1 MNHRWLVV
9 FVLTCVM
16 SIAMSAQ
23 TKDSDEIVQLVKRYD
38 QAWNKKDS
46 AAVDEILAADY
57 IYLSSTGT
65 TSSRRETLELL
76 KSLGYKL
83 TFAQRS
89 EIKTIQMGGTV
100 VVSSR
105 WKGKGTYNGQQINDD
120 QRCSLVFAKQE
131 RDWRLLAEHCT
142 QITGK

>member
-1 MNHRWLVV
+1 
-9 FVLTCVM
+9 
-16 SIAMSAQ
+16 MSAQ